1 MKKKTVLITGG
12 SRGIGAAIAALLK
25 KEGYA
30 VIAPA
35 RGELDLKDDRS
46 LETFVRRHKRTR
58 FDILINNAGVN
69 EPQWIDQMTDENIA
83 ETMQVNLVAPMK
95 LVRAVVGGMKKR
107 KWGRIVNISSMFG
120 IIARGKQAL
129 YAATKHGL
137 NGVTK
142 GLALELAPHNIL
154 VNSVCPGFTA
164 TDLVLRNPPGKIR
177 ALAADVPLGRLAKP
191 VEIARLVS
199 FLISEKNTYI
209 TGESILIDGGYTC
222 K

>member
-1 MKKKTVLITGG
+1 MKRTVLISGG

-58 FDILINNAGVN
+58 IDILINNAGVN
-69 EPQWIDQMTDENIA
+69 EPQWIDETTDENIR
-83 ETMQVNLVAPMK
+83 ETMQVNLIAPIK
-95 LVRAVVGGMKKR
+95 LIRSVVPGMKKR
-107 KWGRIVNISSMFG
+107 RWGRIINISSMFG
-120 IIARGKQAL
+120 IIARGKQVL
-129 YAATKHGL
+129 YTATKHGI
-137 NGVTK
+137 NGATK
-142 GLALELAPHNIL
+142 ALALELAPYNIL

-164 TDLVLRNPPGKIR
+164 TDLVLRNPPEKVR

-191 VEIARLVS
+191 IEIARLVS

-209 TGESILIDGGYTC
+209 TGETILIDGGYTC